1 MPASRSPAGGGRS
14 TGARA
19 RSAGVM
25 RLPSWSPRKTSTRN
39 GFEALREPL
48 RDTATSEALQGI
60 VEFDLGELADL
71 DPPRGF
77 GRD

>member
-1 MPASRSPAGGGRS
+1 
-14 TGARA
+14 
-19 RSAGVM
+19 M